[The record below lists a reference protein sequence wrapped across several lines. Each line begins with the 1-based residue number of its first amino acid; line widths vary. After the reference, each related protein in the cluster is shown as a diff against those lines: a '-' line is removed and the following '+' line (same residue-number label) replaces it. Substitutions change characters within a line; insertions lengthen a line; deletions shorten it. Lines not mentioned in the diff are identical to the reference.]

1 MPALDAF
8 HPAVANWFNRT
19 FQAATAPQEQ
29 AWPAIQ
35 AQRHVLIAAPTGSG
49 KTLAAFLAA
58 IDRLV
63 REGLE
68 HGLSDETHIVYVSP
82 LKALSNDIRRNL
94 EAPLAG
100 IREELKALDLPD
112 LEIRTFVRTGDTPQ
126 TERTSMRKR
135 PPHIVVTTPE
145 SLYILLGSESGR
157 KMLGTTRTVIVDEI
171 HAMVSGK
178 RGLHLAVS
186 LERLEALTGRRLT
199 RIGLS
204 ATQKPIEEVARFLVG
219 TRNVAPDG
227 EAECTIIDSG
237 HVRDRDL
244 AIEVPGSPLEAV
256 MSGDAWTEVYDRLAE
271 LVSEHR
277 TTLVFVNTRRHAER
291 VARHLSERIGEN
303 NVTAHH
309 GSMAKE
315 LRFDA
320 ESRLKSGALK
330 ALIATA
336 SLELGI
342 DIGDVDLVCQ
352 LGSPRSIAGFLQRVG
367 RSGHSVGGTP
377 KGRLFPLS
385 RDDLVECAALLD
397 AVRRGELD
405 RLRMPEKPLDLLAQQ
420 IVAEIA
426 ARECNDDELFALL
439 RGAYPYR
446 NLTREEFDEV
456 LKMLA
461 EGYSTRRGRHGALI
475 YHDTVNHTIRPRPS
489 ARLTA
494 ITSGGTIPDNADYQ
508 VLLEPQATFVGTV
521 NEDFAVESLQGDI
534 FQLGNVSYRILRVEQ
549 GKVRV
554 ADAQGEP
561 PNIPFWLGE
570 APGRSDELSQSVS
583 RLRTEIE
590 KRLSPA
596 SEPAVLQA
604 GAELATLA
612 RVSAVLQPGTERGA
626 VVRDSGVPRPGDEL
640 AAAGR
645 EAAMRWL
652 SDEVGVT
659 GSGAV
664 QLVNYLAAAR
674 TALGALPTQETLI
687 FERFF
692 DEAGGM
698 QLVIHSPFGS
708 RLNRAW
714 GLALRKRFC
723 RSFNFELQAAATEDT
738 IILSLTTAHSFELA
752 DVARYL
758 HSNTVRPILVQALC
772 AAPMFTARWR
782 WSATIA
788 LALPRFRGGKK
799 VAAPLARMAAEDL
812 LTSIFPDQVG
822 CAENLPGELEIPDHP
837 LVRQTIRD
845 CLEEAMDVEGFE
857 QLLRNLEAGR
867 IKVIA
872 RDVVEPSPLALE
884 VLSARPYAFLDDAP
898 LEERRTQAVMSRRW
912 LDPQTASDIGK
923 LDPEA
928 IQRVRDE
935 AWPDAT
941 NSDELHDAM
950 LWLTFLTEEEVA
962 QHPGWRELVT
972 ALSAQRRVT
981 RFVTRGS
988 GSQSA
993 SPTAGNGDAATAA
1006 ASVAAGASEYLGAL
1020 ASISSS
1026 RAADSAGGAGHETAA
1041 KHVFWVPAERTPL
1054 LQAVFPDGHLHPAI
1068 EAPEAYNK
1076 SWAKDAALVE
1086 IVRGRLEGLG
1096 PVTAAAIAASLNL
1109 PQSDIDIALAALQA
1123 EGFAMRGQFSTNAE
1137 EWCERRLLARIHR
1150 YTVKRLRAEIEPIAA
1165 SDYLRFL
1172 FEWQRVTPDGRMEG
1186 PDAVAAVLGQLEGF
1200 EAPASA
1206 WETEILPSRIS
1217 EYEPAWLDEQC
1228 LAGRFV
1234 WTRLAHRTARKGDG
1248 ERGAAPVR
1256 STPISL
1262 LARRNLKVW
1271 SSLSGEPDTG
1281 GLSVRGRVVAEYI
1294 QEHGASFFDE
1304 IADAAGLLPSQAE
1317 EALAELVAL
1326 GIVNSD
1332 SFGGLRALLVPS
1344 DRRRPTA
1351 GGKRRRRAALFGMD
1365 TAGRWAL
1372 IRRHSRASPD
1382 VGAGGSIAGATSA
1395 SALVSTNLAQNQ
1407 TAEGAPTRSATA
1419 AMARTGTIVDRD
1431 AAARAMRLSER
1442 RQDDETI
1449 EQVARTLLRRWGV
1462 VFWRLLAREAD
1473 WLPPWRELLMC
1484 FRRLEARGEIRGGRF
1499 VAGFTGEQY
1508 AAPEAIGLLRDMRH
1522 KPHSNSYVSL
1532 SGADPLNL
1540 VGIVTPGARLPAL
1553 SSNRL
1558 LYRDGVPIALLA
1570 GSEVKFLV
1578 QLEPKE
1584 QWEAQNLL
1592 LRRHVPAVLKDFA

>member
-1 MPALDAF
+1 MSALTSF

-19 FQAATAPQEQ
+19 FQSATAPQEQ
-29 AWPAIQ
+29 AWPAIR

-68 HGLSDETHIVYVSP
+68 QGLSDETHIVYVSP

-100 IREELKALDLPD
+100 IREELKALNLPD

-126 TERTSMRKR
+126 SERTSMRKR

-219 TRNVAPDG
+219 TRNVRPDG

-244 AIEVPGSPLEAV
+244 ALEVPGSPLEAV

-320 ESRLKSGALK
+320 ENRLKSGALK

-352 LGSPRSIAGFLQRVG
+352 LGSPRSIAAFLQRVG

-420 IVAEIA
+420 IVAETA
-426 ARECNDDELFALL
+426 AGEWNDDELFALL

-446 NLTREEFDEV
+446 NLTRDEFDEV

-475 YHDTVNHTIRPRPS
+475 YHDTINHTIRPRPS

-554 ADAQGEP
+554 ADAHGEP
-561 PNIPFWLGE
+561 PSIPFWLGE

-583 RLRTEIE
+583 RLRAEIE
-590 KRLSPA
+590 KRL
-596 SEPAVLQA
+596 
-604 GAELATLA
+604 
-612 RVSAVLQPGTERGA
+612 
-626 VVRDSGVPRPGDEL
+626 VPE

-659 GSGAV
+659 GAAAI

-723 RSFNFELQAAATEDT
+723 RAFNFELQAAATEDT

-758 HSNTVRPILVQALC
+758 HSNTARPILVQALC

-812 LTSIFPDQVG
+812 LTSIFPDQVA

-837 LVRQTIRD
+837 LIRQTIRD

-857 QLLRNLEAGR
+857 HLLRNLEAGR

-884 VLSARPYAFLDDAP
+884 VLSARPYAYLDDAP

-923 LDPEA
+923 LDQEA

-941 NSDELHDAM
+941 NTDELHDAM
-950 LWLTFLTEEEVA
+950 LWLTFLTDEEVSR
-962 QHPGWRELVT
+962 HPGWRELLA

-981 RFVTRGS
+981 RL
-988 GSQSA
+988 
-993 SPTAGNGDAATAA
+993 
-1006 ASVAAGASEYLGAL
+1006 VAHASEP
-1020 ASISSS
+1020 
-1026 RAADSAGGAGHETAA
+1026 AGHTL
-1041 KHVFWVPAERTPL
+1041 WVPAERIPL
-1054 LQAVFPDGHLHPAI
+1054 LRGVFPNAQLHPTI

-1076 SWAKDAALVE
+1076 PWDKDAAVIE

-1096 PVTAAAIAASLNL
+1096 PVTAAAIASSLNL

-1123 EGFAMRGQFSTNAE
+1123 EGFAMRGQFSMNAE

-1172 FEWQRVTPDGRMEG
+1172 FEWQRVTPEGRMEG
-1186 PDAVAAVLGQLEGF
+1186 PDAVGAVLGQLEGF

-1234 WTRLAHRTARKGDG
+1234 WTRLAHRTTRKGDG

-1271 SSLSGEPDTG
+1271 SSLSGEPDTS
-1281 GLSVRGRVVAEYI
+1281 GLSVRARVVAEYI

-1344 DRRRPTA
+1344 DRRRPSG
-1351 GGKRRRRAALFGMD
+1351 GGKRRRRVALFGMD
-1365 TAGRWAL
+1365 SAGRWAL
-1372 IRRHSRASPD
+1372 IRRQPRQFAD
-1382 VGAGGSIAGATSA
+1382 VG
-1395 SALVSTNLAQNQ
+1395 VS
-1407 TAEGAPTRSATA
+1407 GSAT
-1419 AMARTGTIVDRD
+1419 G
-1431 AAARAMRLSER
+1431 AAARAARLSER
-1442 RQDDETI
+1442 VQDDETV

-1532 SGADPLNL
+1532 SAADPLNL

-1570 GSEVKFLV
+1570 GGEVKFLV

-1592 LRRHVPAVLKDFA
+1592 LRRHVPAVLSDFA